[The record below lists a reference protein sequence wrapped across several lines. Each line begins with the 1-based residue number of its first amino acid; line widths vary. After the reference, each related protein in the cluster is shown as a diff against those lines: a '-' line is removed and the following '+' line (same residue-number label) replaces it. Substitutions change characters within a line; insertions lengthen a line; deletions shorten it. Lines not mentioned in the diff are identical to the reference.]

1 MLVFSGS
8 SNLILAK
15 KIAKSLRT
23 RLGKMQ
29 LSKFPNDEIRV
40 WVREK
45 QIGKKAVIVQS
56 LSHPTDTHLLE
67 FCLIADALKRKGVK
81 EITAVIPWLGYSK
94 QDRVFRSGEPLSALV
109 VAKILQI
116 TPLKKVIFYD
126 LHKPEIAR
134 FFKGKVINLSG
145 RKLFRDYFK
154 NKVDQETV
162 VVAPDAG
169 ARESSARF
177 ARNLGVSIA
186 YIKKTRDLN
195 TGEIKI
201 KGISR
206 NVIGKKVLIKD
217 DMIATGGTLLE
228 GAKFLIKHG
237 AKSIDVA
244 ATHHLY
250 LPGVQKKFDQ
260 SLINSLLVTDTIKPK
275 NGHGKLKI
283 ISVADKIA
291 EAIRAK

>member
-8 SNLILAK
+8 SNQVLARE
-15 KIAKSLRT
+15 IAKSLKT
-23 RLGKMQ
+23 RLGKIQ

-45 QIGKKAVIVQS
+45 QIGPKAVVVQS
-56 LSHPTDTHLLE
+56 MSHPTDTNLME

-81 EITAVIPWLGYSK
+81 EIIAVIPWLGYSK

-109 VAKILQI
+109 AAKMLQI

-126 LHKPEIAR
+126 LHQPEIAK
-134 FFKGKVINLSG
+134 FFQAKVVNLSG
-145 RKLFRDYFK
+145 RKIFIEYFK
-154 NKVDQETV
+154 DKVDQDTV
-162 VVAPDAG
+162 VVSPDEG

-177 ARNLGVSIA
+177 AGNLGVSIA

-195 TGEIKI
+195 TGIIKV

-206 NVIGKKVLIKD
+206 NVVGKKVLIKD
-217 DMIATGGTLLE
+217 DMIATGSTLLE
-228 GAKFLIKHG
+228 AAKFLTKHG
-237 AKSIDVA
+237 AKSIDVC

-250 LPGVQKKFDQ
+250 LPGVQKKLDQ
-260 SLINSLLVTDTIKPK
+260 SPINSLLVTDTVKPR
-275 NGHGKLKI
+275 NGHAKLKI

-291 EAIRAK
+291 EAVRA